1 MTPSEKIKTI
11 DNKIEQN
18 KAQYNLDRQTAK
30 ISVLSSGNVE
40 YFSMKYE
47 VWIFHR
53 RRRFTKERIDGEL
66 KKQTDIA
73 NKQYQVLDKIY
84 EFDETISKEDK
95 KPTPKKSNNIII
107 IVSTNIMILKN
118 VRIFLLN

>member
-1 MTPSEKIKTI
+1 MNISQAKT
-11 DNKIEQN
+11 
-18 KAQYNLDRQTAK
+18 
-30 ISVLSSGNVE
+30 
-40 YFSMKYE
+40 
-47 VWIFHR
+47 
-53 RRRFTKERIDGEL
+53 FTKERIDGEL